1 MSHIKPVTIPYSVLA
16 FDGKKEE
23 LQQQVFKALGTHN
36 GALGIVLI
44 SDLPPQFHYLREKL
58 FRLAHRFA
66 NMPERERAKLEK
78 PETSYMFGW
87 SHGKEI
93 MNGRPD
99 IQKGSYYANPLMDY
113 PIVSDETRLAYPEYY
128 AGNIWP
134 KGMLGLED
142 FEQTFKG
149 LGKLIF
155 DVGLLLA
162 KVCDNFV
169 TPTLANPEGT
179 LSSLIAKS
187 KSSKARLLHYYPE
200 DSNLPINNNMFNDDL
215 CGAHLDHS
223 LLTGLCSA
231 MYFDTSDPPQIVP
244 NPSDTTGLWI
254 YPRDN
259 DTPVKVS
266 IPEDCLAFQT
276 GEALSLLTSHRLS
289 ATPHFV
295 SGRSSSTTLISR
307 ETFAFFLQPDVED
320 VIGENGETFGQFTKQ
335 VLKRHYLDGDN
346 KKEKVVQVASP

>member
-23 LQQQVFKALGTHN
+23 LQQQVFKALGTHK

-134 KGMLGLED
+134 KGMLGLEN

-169 TPTLANPEGT
+169 TQHWLTL
-179 LSSLIAKS
+179 
-187 KSSKARLLHYYPE
+187 KARLVH
-200 DSNLPINNNMFNDDL
+200 
-215 CGAHLDHS
+215 
-223 LLTGLCSA
+223 
-231 MYFDTSDPPQIVP
+231 
-244 NPSDTTGLWI
+244 
-254 YPRDN
+254 
-259 DTPVKVS
+259 
-266 IPEDCLAFQT
+266 
-276 GEALSLLTSHRLS
+276 
-289 ATPHFV
+289 
-295 SGRSSSTTLISR
+295 
-307 ETFAFFLQPDVED
+307 
-320 VIGENGETFGQFTKQ
+320 
-335 VLKRHYLDGDN
+335 
-346 KKEKVVQVASP
+346 

>member
-1 MSHIKPVTIPYSVLA
+1 MSHLKPVTISYSALA
-16 FDGKKEE
+16 FDGKKED
-23 LQQQVFKALGTHN
+23 LQQQVFHALGTHK

-44 SDLPPQFHYLREKL
+44 SDLPPQFLYLREKL
-58 FRLAHRFA
+58 FRLAHRLA
-66 NMPERERAKLEK
+66 NMPEKERAKLEK

-134 KGMLGLED
+134 KGMSGLED
-142 FEQTFKG
+142 FEQTFKE

-155 DVGLLLA
+155 DVGVLLA
-162 KVCDNFV
+162 RVCDNFV

-200 DSNLPINNNMFNDDL
+200 DPNLPIDDNMFNDAL
-215 CGAHLDHS
+215 CGTHLDHS

-231 MYFDTSDPPQIVP
+231 MYLDTSDPPQIVP
-244 NPSDTTGLWI
+244 NPPDTTGLWI
-254 YPRDN
+254 YPRESYS
-259 DTPVKVS
+259 PVKVS

-295 SGRSSSTTLISR
+295 SGRSSSATLLSR
-307 ETFAFFLQPDVED
+307 ETFAFFLQPDVGD

-335 VLKRHYLDGDN
+335 VLGRHYLDGDI
-346 KKEKVVQVASP
+346 KKKNVAQTAVP